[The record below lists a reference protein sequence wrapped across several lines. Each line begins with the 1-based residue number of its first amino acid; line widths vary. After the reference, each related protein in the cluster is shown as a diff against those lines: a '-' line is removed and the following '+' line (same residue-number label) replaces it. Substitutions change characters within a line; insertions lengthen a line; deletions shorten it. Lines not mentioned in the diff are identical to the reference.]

1 MPPSPLNLS
10 RRSYYP
16 LLLGAVFFA
25 IVLAIHF
32 VLPEAKRAE
41 FFVPAI
47 LATAGFGYFLY
58 AQHLQETKLFSDL
71 FRQFNERYDKL
82 NGDLNEILER
92 QTGTMLSLRDRQVL
106 YDYFNLCAEEYMY
119 FKAGYI
125 DAEVWKSWKNG
136 MKVFARNS
144 TIRSL
149 WAEELKNGSY
159 YSFAFTAIE

>member
-1 MPPSPLNLS
+1 MLSSPLNLS

-16 LLLGAVFFA
+16 LLVAVVFF
-25 IVLAIHF
+25 VVVSGVHL
-32 VLPEAKRAE
+32 VLPEAKRAD

-82 NGDLNEILER
+82 NGGLNEILER
-92 QTGTMLSLRDRQVL
+92 PVGTMVSLQDRQVL
-106 YDYFNLCAEEYMY
+106 YDYFNLCAEEHMY

-136 MKVFARNS
+136 MKVYIKNAS
-144 TIRSL
+144 IRSL
-149 WAEELKNGSY
+149 WIEELKSGSY
-159 YSFAFTAIE
+159 YSFTLAAIE